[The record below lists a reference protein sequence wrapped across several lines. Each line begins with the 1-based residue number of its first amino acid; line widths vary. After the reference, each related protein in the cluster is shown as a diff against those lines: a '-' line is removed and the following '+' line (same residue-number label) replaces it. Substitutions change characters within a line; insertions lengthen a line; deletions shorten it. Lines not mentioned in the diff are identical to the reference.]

1 MQSDESS
8 DDSALLIRDILI
20 HVIKHPEAKDTAE
33 GIHKFWLSAQT
44 AHQSRDKVREALK
57 YLSEQK
63 RWLTQKNAG
72 AAVTLYGLDK
82 DHVDEIQ
89 EFLRAQ

>member
-1 MQSDESS
+1 VQSDESS

-63 RWLTQKNAG
+63 HWLTQKNAG

-82 DHVDEIQ
+82 DHIDEIK
-89 EFLRAQ
+89 EFLRAR

>member
-20 HVIKHPEAKDTAE
+20 HLIKNTDAKDTAA
-33 GIHKFWLSAQT
+33 GIHKFWLSAQSS
-44 AHQSRDKVREALK
+44 HQSPAKVREALK

-82 DHVDEIQ
+82 AYVDEIQ
-89 EFLRAQ
+89 EFLRA

>member
-20 HVIKHPEAKDTAE
+20 HLIKHQDAKDTAE

-44 AHQSRDKVREALK
+44 AHQSRDKVRKL
-57 YLSEQK
+57 
-63 RWLTQKNAG
+63 
-72 AAVTLYGLDK
+72 
-82 DHVDEIQ
+82 
-89 EFLRAQ
+89 

>member
-1 MQSDESS
+1 VQSDESS

-20 HVIKHPEAKDTAE
+20 HLIKHPDAKDTAD

-44 AHQSRDKVREALK
+44 AHRSPAKVREALT

-82 DHVDEIQ
+82 SYVDEIQ
-89 EFLRAQ
+89 EFLRA

>member
-20 HVIKHPEAKDTAE
+20 HLIKHQDAKDTAE

-44 AHQSRDKVREALK
+44 AHQSREKVREALK
-57 YLSEQK
+57 YLSEEK
-63 RWLTQKNAG
+63 RWLTQKSAG
-72 AAVTLYGLDK
+72 AALAIYGLDK
-82 DHVDEIQ
+82 AYVDEIQ
-89 EFLRAQ
+89 DFLSAG

>member
-20 HVIKHPEAKDTAE
+20 HLIKHQDAKDTAE

-57 YLSEQK
+57 YLSEEK
-63 RWLTQKNAG
+63 RWLTQKKAG
-72 AAVTLYGLDK
+72 AALTLYGLDK
-82 DHVDEIQ
+82 TYIDEIQ
-89 EFLRAQ
+89 DFLSAG